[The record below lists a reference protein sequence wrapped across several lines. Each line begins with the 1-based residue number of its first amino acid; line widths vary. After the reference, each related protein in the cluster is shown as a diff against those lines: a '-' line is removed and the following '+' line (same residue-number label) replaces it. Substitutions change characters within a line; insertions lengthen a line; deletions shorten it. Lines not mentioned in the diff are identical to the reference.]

1 MESKSYKIINLKF
14 FFSLLLLL
22 TISVTILLYLLST
35 RNFLPIIN
43 NSRYNWLNISVFSS
57 LIFISLSSFLSLI
70 FYLVMCIILKKED
83 SRELKIVSI
92 RWGTVVTVGL
102 LIVVLLNFFHIL
114 DIYWGLALLLV
125 AIITSFII

>member
-1 MESKSYKIINLKF
+1 
-14 FFSLLLLL
+14 
-22 TISVTILLYLLST
+22 
-35 RNFLPIIN
+35 
-43 NSRYNWLNISVFSS
+43 
-57 LIFISLSSFLSLI
+57 
-70 FYLVMCIILKKED
+70 MCIILKKED

>member
-57 LIFISLSSFLSLI
+57 LVFISLSSFLSLI
-70 FYLVMCIILKKED
+70 FYLVMCIIFKKED

-92 RWGTVVTVGL
+92 RWGIVVTVGL

-114 DIYWGLALLLV
+114 DIYWGFALLLV